1 MIDIQNKASCTG
13 CYACVRICPK
23 QCISMQP
30 DEEGFWYPSVDKGIC
45 VDCGLCEK
53 VCAVAHPFPI
63 RQPLATYAARSK
75 QAKYLSL
82 GSSGGIFQPL
92 AERVIADGGVVF
104 GARFNEHWEVIHDK
118 AEVPEELPA
127 FSGSKYVQSR
137 TGDTYREAEGFLKAG
152 RKVLFSGTPCQ
163 IAGLYAYLR
172 KPYENLYT
180 VDLKRHLPYLN
191 IRYIQERFFSAPE
204 QVVNLPSSDYY
215 IEGYWQSERYFEDYR
230 DQIRKDFRIIK
241 PISDSVREEEKMIQE
256 LGDRGIALCVRR
268 YQEVKKFVN
277 LSVIGKDYYLEAM
290 KCMARQVQNPVFI
303 CFSQTPEWVKEH
315 LSDHY
320 EIRYIIPKD
329 YKSGEIDDLFLL
341 T

>member
-1 MIDIQNKASCTG
+1 MKRKIITQLSG
-13 CYACVRICPK
+13 
-23 QCISMQP
+23 
-30 DEEGFWYPSVDKGIC
+30 
-45 VDCGLCEK
+45 GLGNQM
-53 VCAVAHPFPI
+53 FM
-63 RQPLATYAARSK
+63 YAAAR
-75 QAKYLSL
+75 AIALRMNAVLYLDCKHGFKNDRL
-82 GSSGGIFQPL
+82 YRRNFALNHLDIKFKEAPPLLQFGYPGGHF
-92 AERVIADGGVVF
+92 
-104 GARFNEHWEVIHDK
+104 IHRI
-118 AEVPEELPA
+118 
-127 FSGSKYVQSR
+127 SR
-137 TGDTYREAEGFLKAG
+137 R
-152 RKVLFSGTPCQ
+152 
-163 IAGLYAYLR
+163 
-172 KPYENLYT
+172 
-180 VDLKRHLPYLN
+180 LKRHLPYLN
-191 IRYIQERFFSAPE
+191 IRYIQERLFSASE

-241 PISDSVREEEKMIQE
+241 PISDSVREEAKMIQE

-320 EIRYIIPKD
+320 EIRYITPKD

-341 T
+341 TQCKHFIISNSTFYWWGAWLSEVPGKEIIAPEQWYFPETPLKEWTILKS